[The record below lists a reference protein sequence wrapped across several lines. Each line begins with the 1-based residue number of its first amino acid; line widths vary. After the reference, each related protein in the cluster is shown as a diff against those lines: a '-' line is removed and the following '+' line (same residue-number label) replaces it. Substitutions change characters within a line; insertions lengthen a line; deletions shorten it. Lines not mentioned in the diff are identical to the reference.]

1 MIDAMYSAKEKL
13 EGAYAIAAIDIK
25 DSTSL
30 GYSKKQ
36 ITSY

>member
-25 DSTSL
+25 DNTNL
-30 GYSKKQ
+30 L
-36 ITSY
+36 